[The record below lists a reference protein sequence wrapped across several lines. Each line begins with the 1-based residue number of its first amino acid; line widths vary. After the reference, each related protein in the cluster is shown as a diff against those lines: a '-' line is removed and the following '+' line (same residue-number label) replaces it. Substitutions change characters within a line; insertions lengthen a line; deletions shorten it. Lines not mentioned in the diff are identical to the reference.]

1 MYLNSRFFPLI
12 IAHRLSTIVDAEQ
25 ILVMDDGRIVE
36 RGTHADLLAKNGV
49 YAQMWTQQQSEPETI
64 SV

>member
-1 MYLNSRFFPLI
+1 
-12 IAHRLSTIVDAEQ
+12 
-25 ILVMDDGRIVE
+25 MDDGRIIE

-49 YAQMWTQQQSEPETI
+49 YAQMWTQQQSEPETM